1 MSCNCCHDRQF
12 IIDFS
17 KHLLF
22 WHINVWW
29 KYTHPFICSNFYHK
43 PFLLFTEKSP
53 KKKKKRFLGFIRRKK
68 PKERQYHSSINL
80 KTETED
86 ATMSDTPTAT
96 RQKSVNTLKV
106 PASNQYTRSASTG
119 KKLKE
124 YVKQAWHCNH

>member
-1 MSCNCCHDRQF
+1 MFH
-12 IIDFS
+12 
-17 KHLLF
+17 
-22 WHINVWW
+22 
-29 KYTHPFICSNFYHK
+29 FYHK

-124 YVKQAWHCNH
+124 YVKQA